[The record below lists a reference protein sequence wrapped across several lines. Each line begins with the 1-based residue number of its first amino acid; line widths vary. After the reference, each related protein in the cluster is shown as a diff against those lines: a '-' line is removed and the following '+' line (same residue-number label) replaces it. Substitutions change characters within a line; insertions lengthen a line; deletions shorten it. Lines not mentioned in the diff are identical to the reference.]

1 MTIAV
6 FDGRTIAADRSAFK
20 AGFAVS
26 SVTKLYEFKT
36 GDFDLYFAGS
46 GLLTDVGAVKDF
58 LSGRDEHFF
67 NALFESDDTTVDIG
81 ATYVDKLSDT
91 VDCMLVIAKDV
102 FTGKSLPNREVR
114 VFQLNNSSR
123 AVAAPMEYTI
133 GSSEAQLAARAA
145 MMAGA
150 DAVEAL
156 KIACD
161 LTLISKVEYRDKS
174 TYDAIH
180 VFT

>member
-26 SVTKLYEFKT
+26 STTKLYEFKT
-36 GDFDLYFAGS
+36 GNFDLYFVGS
-46 GLLTDVGAVKDF
+46 GLLTDVDTVKDF
-58 LSGRDEHFF
+58 LSGRNEHFF
-67 NALFESDDTTVDIG
+67 KDLFEFDGTSVDIG

-102 FTGKSLPNREVR
+102 FPEDSSHNREVR

-123 AVAAPMEYTI
+123 AIVAPMQYTI

-180 VFT
+180 VVT